1 MTIAKFQ
8 ACYLPVLA
16 AFAAKHDVRYY
27 INGFYI
33 EPAHPSVGGCYL
45 IATDGHTV
53 VVIHDPKAEAA
64 AAGIFNVPYRLL
76 SYVGKQKSKTAKA
89 VGAVQVV
96 HLDGRMAT
104 MTIGEAFA
112 EHDVGAAAKQ
122 IDGKYPDVRRVLGF
136 DWANLEKPD
145 FISVNPAYL
154 ARLKK
159 VARLDGK
166 GTDRAV
172 QIRKAD
178 GGALVCMPNL
188 LEHKVFVVIMCM
200 KDDAKG
206 EPEWVTTY
214 RTLDTADGWLPM
226 STAPKNASWITVR
239 MADGTIHE
247 RAHWA
252 EDTTGE
258 CQPPFA
264 GWFIDGP
271 GCFREIDTPSAW
283 KPITEA
289 AEKPADPEATEASE
303 AA

>member
-16 AFAAKHDVRYY
+16 EFAAKQDVRYY
-27 INGFYI
+27 LNGFYI
-33 EPAHPSVGGCYL
+33 EPACPSVGGCYL

-64 AAGIFNVPYRLL
+64 AAGIYQVPYRLL
-76 SYVGKQKSKTAKA
+76 DYVGKQKNKTAKA
-89 VGAVQVV
+89 VGAIQML

-104 MTIGEAFA
+104 LSLGEVFS
-112 EHDVGAAAKQ
+112 EHDIAAASKQ
-122 IDGKYPDVRRVLGF
+122 VEGKYPEIRRVLGF

-159 VARLDGK
+159 VAQLDGK
-166 GTDRAV
+166 DIDRPV
-172 QIRKAD
+172 QIRKSA
-178 GGALVCMPNL
+178 GSALICMPTL
-188 LEHKVFVVIMCM
+188 LDHKAFVVIMGM
-200 KDDAKG
+200 RDEAKG
-206 EPEWVTTY
+206 EPEWMTSFRMLESV
-214 RTLDTADGWLPM
+214 DGWQGM
-226 STAPKNASWITVR
+226 ATAPKNATWITVR
-239 MADGTIHE
+239 MADGAVHE

-252 EDTTGE
+252 CDTSGE
-258 CQPPFA
+258 YQPPFA
-264 GWFIDGP
+264 GWFIQGP

-289 AEKPADPEATEASE
+289 AEELATPEATEASE